1 MFSHELTNLRKEEMN
16 IQGKEGKENEMKRN
30 RGGDG
35 GNRLGEEEEE
45 VDEKGGMARAEGKK
59 VAERKRE
66 GKLWE

>member
-1 MFSHELTNLRKEEMN
+1 MN

-35 GNRLGEEEEE
+35 GNKLGEEEEE
-45 VDEKGGMARAEGKK
+45 VDEKGGMERAEGKK

-66 GKLWE
+66 GKL